1 MFPLSSLCDHMY
13 AQMLT
18 TNFLCVC
25 TRACVCRIE
34 PLGHCINY
42 FACNSCV
49 LYEDS
54 TLAKV
59 GLAKNA

>member
-1 MFPLSSLCDHMY
+1 MFALSSLCDNMY

-18 TNFLCVC
+18 TNFL
-25 TRACVCRIE
+25 CVCRIE